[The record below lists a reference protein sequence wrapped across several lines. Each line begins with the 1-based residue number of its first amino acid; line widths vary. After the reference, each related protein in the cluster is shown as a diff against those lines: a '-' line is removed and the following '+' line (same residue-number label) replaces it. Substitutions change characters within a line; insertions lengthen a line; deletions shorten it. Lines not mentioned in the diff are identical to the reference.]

1 MKLPRRQFLQLAAGA
16 AALPAVSRIARAQT
30 YPTRPVRLIV
40 NFTPAGANDFT
51 ARLIGQWLSERLG
64 QQFVVEN
71 RPGAGGNIGT
81 EVVVRAAPDGY
92 TLLLVS
98 TANAINATLYKDLQ
112 FNFIRDM
119 APVASIVQNP
129 FVMEVNPSLPTKTV
143 PEFIAYAKANPGK
156 LNFGSAGTGTGP
168 HVATELFNMMTGVKM
183 LHVPYRGAGQ
193 AKTDLIGGRVQ
204 MMFDVLASSI
214 AHIRAGELR
223 ALAVTS
229 AVRSEVLPD
238 IPTVGEF
245 VPGYEASG
253 WTGVGA
259 PKNTSVEIIEK
270 LNREI
275 NAGLADPK
283 IKARFADLGAMPTIM
298 TPPEFGKLIAEETE
312 KWAKVVK
319 FSGARPN
326 VPQIPTLGQLSK
338 RAFLVGPHQAA
349 VPGDICRQD
358 RCRRSTCSPPKGC
371 SRSRSIQP

>member
-168 HVATELFNMMTGVKM
+168 HVATELFNMMTGLKM

-312 KWAKVVK
+312 KWAKVVN
-319 FSGARPN
+319 FLGAKP
-326 VPQIPTLGQLSK
+326 
-338 RAFLVGPHQAA
+338 
-349 VPGDICRQD
+349 D
-358 RCRRSTCSPPKGC
+358 
-371 SRSRSIQP
+371 